1 MYEWVFTYIH
11 VYIKLTGESLY
22 HSEFGCK
29 NSSKL
34 TTFTPKMKI
43 LNHSFSPLKVVSPA
57 NVLKHKAKKGDISP
71 KAYKVFIYAEL
82 FFNEF
87 HFIFLEA

>member
-1 MYEWVFTYIH
+1 
-11 VYIKLTGESLY
+11 
-22 HSEFGCK
+22 
-29 NSSKL
+29 
-34 TTFTPKMKI
+34 MKI
-43 LNHSFSPLKVVSPA
+43 LNHSFSPLKVVNPA